1 MYKIIDSE
9 TVGTDE
15 KGTFYVR
22 ALVCC
27 DSTSDIPNANITA
40 KEVLT
45 MGSTAW
51 ILSTGEVY
59 GLASDGTWKKQ

>member
-15 KGTFYVR
+15 KNVFHVR
-22 ALVCC
+22 AVICC
-27 DSTSDIPNANITA
+27 DSAADIPSAALND

-51 ILSTGEVY
+51 DLSTGDVY
-59 GLASDGTWKKQ
+59 ALKSDGTWKKQ